1 MLGQSPLVNSFW
13 PSASH
18 LSVVPFWIQMIILP
32 RKHPAWTR
40 TGLQSGRGCPL
51 PLPLPSTSGLSRG
64 VSGKIPEM
72 PLTVE
77 GTRGSLLLP
86 GSTGWLSISAPEPTR
101 NHPQLGVSGL
111 GLREIS
117 APKVNLRLDQRESY
131 LNRWPTRIMLILNS
145 FRFWLLTVI
154 VCLTDTGGPT
164 WPSHLWKEFE
174 IISLKKC
181 LTFTRRKINSTFAV
195 IAWHLEKINSWCSVG
210 RHFFG

>member
-1 MLGQSPLVNSFW
+1 MCLTYQWFLFDANDNLTQKTP
-13 PSASH
+13 
-18 LSVVPFWIQMIILP
+18 P
-32 RKHPAWTR
+32 RTR

-51 PLPLPSTSGLSRG
+51 LLPLPGTSGLSRD

-77 GTRGSLLLP
+77 GTRGRFLLP
-86 GSTGWLSISAPEPTR
+86 GSASCLSISAPEPTR

-111 GLREIS
+111 GLQEIP
-117 APKVNLRLDQRESY
+117 APKVNIRLDQRESY
-131 LNRWPTRIMLILNS
+131 LNRWPTRMTLIRNS
-145 FRFWLLTVI
+145 FHFWLLTVI

-181 LTFTRRKINSTFAV
+181 LTFTRRKINSTFAM
-195 IAWHLEKINSWCSVG
+195 IAWHLEKINSRCSVG
-210 RHFFG
+210 RYFFG